1 MSTQHSHEIIVDLRI
16 NETRQIGLSRFSPI
30 NRDSD
35 KPRAGRRDPDRSGL
49 ETAPTKH
56 GEQNRTSWM
65 NSTLDNLRQTIETV
79 LRCNLSEAIGMSD
92 TAEAEKLIRRFL
104 RAVSDQISDPLDQT
118 YQDSEQLPRQINPQW
133 VILAA
138 GKGTRIDPSSRLN
151 KNLDLWFGEQN
162 TLHLSRSYLPGSR
175 PHIIVVNSQMAA
187 RVAKTDIPSS
197 GIIPPSALNPEETD
211 RLFGPNAIL
220 CVQPENPYGTGAALR
235 VGLSAIAESDAEC
248 IGVAFGDEPFLN
260 QAIFVGTLLSH
271 FTTSSDV
278 TLCGKIPDTVV
289 DKGGLF
295 FDDDGK
301 FIGTKEWYDMTDT
314 EKETMRR
321 RLERGEAYTNTGITL
336 IRRDAAVARMDR
348 LTPHGDKAELHH
360 VDLIRHCY
368 DDGLKTNAYIH
379 RGEIISGVNRWSNV
393 LTGEEHL
400 FAETK
405 KKLVQK
411 GVRVDPAAQITLA
424 TDDIKIGHGCYLL
437 GRVHLGDGVQIGNY
451 CRLENVVLLGNTTV
465 GDHVGLKDVTARDTV
480 FESNSLS
487 TEIAAPITGLAIG
500 SYIEGSQFDCVKVGR
515 AASFKSVAARAIVL
529 PSELS
534 IRDKQL
540 GVPPRPTS
548 HPIRS
553 TLYASGQISQT
564 LLDQLVLPGYNPGV
578 FTLGEKRW
586 LPDWENIRQYVSS
599 HSEHELIERATR
611 NPTLRQAAIN
621 AVGELLELRKA
632 NGAYIIEDLT
642 FEELWGNIFKIVTLC
657 TGNPDPYRQ
666 DKFNARQSAIN
677 LLVQFSNCD
686 WLGRLK
692 LVIAANIIDYSSAR
706 VVAKLRETPDYFNL
720 VLREAIHAS
729 LTIDCFDLF
738 QSTIIEGEPKQLI
751 WLIDNDG
758 ESVFDLWFIES
769 LADCGHQ
776 ITVVGKAE
784 PATNDATLDDLRALA
799 AHPHFRK
806 LQEHIAAGNVRL
818 ISSGSNT
825 PGTNFYQ
832 ATGEFANALLD
843 ADFVISKGQGN
854 LFTTLGLKKD
864 AFYLLLSKGMT
875 SEHVTGVFA
884 DQTKVIDGLILA
896 YVPGGTRLDRTLK
909 EFCQIP
915 Q

>member
-1 MSTQHSHEIIVDLRI
+1 
-16 NETRQIGLSRFSPI
+16 
-30 NRDSD
+30 
-35 KPRAGRRDPDRSGL
+35 
-49 ETAPTKH
+49 
-56 GEQNRTSWM
+56 M
-65 NSTLDNLRQTIETV
+65 NSNLDNLRETIATI
-79 LRCNLSEAIGMSD
+79 LRCNLSEAIGISD
-92 TAEAEKLIRRFL
+92 KAEAEELVRQFL
-104 RAVSDQISDPLDQT
+104 HAVSNQIGDQSDQT
-118 YQDSEQLPRQINPQW
+118 HQDLSQLSRKIDPQW
-133 VILAA
+133 IILAA

-151 KNLDLWFGEQN
+151 KNLDLWFGEKN
-162 TLHLSRSYLPGSR
+162 TLQLSRSYLPGSR
-175 PHIIVVNSQMAA
+175 SHIIVVNAQMAA

-197 GIIPPSALNPEETD
+197 GVIPPSALNPEETD

-220 CVQPENPYGTGAALR
+220 CVQPEHPYGTGAALR
-235 VGLSAIAESDAEC
+235 VGLSAITESDAEC

-271 FTTSSDV
+271 FTVGADV
-278 TLCGKIPDTVV
+278 TLCGKMPDTVV

-295 FDDDGK
+295 FDDEGK
-301 FIGTKEWYDMTDT
+301 FIGTKEWYDMTDA
-314 EKETMRR
+314 EKGVMWH
-321 RLERGEAYTNTGITL
+321 RLDRGEAYTNTGITL
-336 IRRDAAVARMDR
+336 IRREAAVARMDR
-348 LTPHGDKAELHH
+348 LQPHGDKSELHH
-360 VDLIRHCY
+360 ADLIRHCY
-368 DDGLKTNAYIH
+368 EDGLKTNAYIH
-379 RGEIISGVNRWSNV
+379 QGEVISGVNRWSNV
-393 LTGEEHL
+393 LNGEEHL
-400 FAETK
+400 FAETR

-424 TDDIKIGHGCYLL
+424 NDDVEIGHGCYLL

-451 CRLENVVLLGNTTV
+451 CRLENVVLQGNTIV
-465 GDHVGLKDVTARDTV
+465 GDRVGLKDVTATDTI
-480 FESNSLS
+480 FQSNPLS
-487 TEIAAPITGLAIG
+487 TEVAAPITGLAVG
-500 SYIEGSQFDCVKVGR
+500 SYIEDSQFDCVKIGR

-540 GVPPRPTS
+540 GVPPRPLNQ
-548 HPIRS
+548 PIRS
-553 TLYASGQISQT
+553 TLHASSQISST

-586 LPDWENIRQYVSS
+586 LPDWENIYQHVKS

-611 NPTLRQAAIN
+611 DPTLRQAAID
-621 AVGELLELRKA
+621 AVGALLELRKA
-632 NGAYIIEDLT
+632 NGTHIIENLT
-642 FEELWGNIFKIVTLC
+642 FEELWGSVFKIVTLC
-657 TGNPDPYRQ
+657 TGNPDPYCE
-666 DKFNARQSAIN
+666 DKLKARQIAIS
-677 LLVQFSNCD
+677 LLSQFSDCD
-686 WLGRLK
+686 WLERLK
-692 LVIAANIIDYSSAR
+692 LVIAGNIIDYSSVR
-706 VVAKLRETPDYFNL
+706 IVAKLQETPDYFDH
-720 VLREAIHAS
+720 VFREAIDAS
-729 LTIDCFDLF
+729 LAIDCFDRFRLAV
-738 QSTIIEGEPKQLI
+738 IEGEPKRLL

-758 ESVFDLWFIES
+758 ESVFDLWLIES

-784 PATNDATLDDLRALA
+784 PATNDATLDDLRKLPV
-799 AHPHFRK
+799 HPHFRK

-864 AFYLLLSKGMT
+864 TFYLLLSKGMT

-909 EFCQIP
+909 EFCTTDD
-915 Q
+915 

>member
-1 MSTQHSHEIIVDLRI
+1 
-16 NETRQIGLSRFSPI
+16 
-30 NRDSD
+30 
-35 KPRAGRRDPDRSGL
+35 
-49 ETAPTKH
+49 
-56 GEQNRTSWM
+56 M
-65 NSTLDNLRQTIETV
+65 NNNLNNLCQTVEAI
-79 LRCNLSEAIGMSD
+79 LRCNLSETTGISE
-92 TAEAEKLIRRFL
+92 TAETEKLAQRFL
-104 RAVSDQISDPLDQT
+104 QAVSGRMGDQSDQT
-118 YQDSEQLPRQINPQW
+118 PQDLEQLSRQIDPQW

-162 TLHLSRSYLPGSR
+162 TLQLSRSYLPGSR
-175 PHIIVVNSQMAA
+175 PHVIVVNAQMAA
-187 RVAKTDIPSS
+187 RVAKTDIPST
-197 GIIPPSALNPEETD
+197 GVIPPSALDSDETD
-211 RLFGPNAIL
+211 RLFGPNALL

-235 VGLSAIAESDAEC
+235 VALPAVAESDAEC

-271 FTTSSDV
+271 FTAGADV

-295 FDDDGK
+295 FDDEGR
-301 FIGTKEWYDMTDT
+301 FIGTKEWYDMTGA
-314 EKETMRR
+314 EQETMWRR
-321 RLERGEAYTNTGITL
+321 WERGEAYTNTGITL
-336 IRRDAAVARMDR
+336 IRRDAAIDRIDR
-348 LTPHGDKAELHH
+348 LQPHGDKAELHH

-368 DDGLKTNAYIH
+368 EDGLKTNAYIH
-379 RGEIISGVNRWSNV
+379 RGEIISGINRWSNV

-400 FAETK
+400 FAETR

-424 TDDIKIGHGCYLL
+424 NDAIEIGHGCYLL
-437 GRVHLGDGVQIGNY
+437 GRVHLGKGVEIGNY
-451 CRLENVVLLGNTTV
+451 CRLEHVTLLGSTTV
-465 GDHVGLKDVTARDTV
+465 GDRVGLKDVTASDTT
-480 FESNSLS
+480 FESNPLS
-487 TEIAAPITGLAIG
+487 TEIAAPITGLAAG
-500 SYIEGSQFDCVKVGR
+500 SYIENSQFDCAKVGSM
-515 AASFKSVAARAIVL
+515 ASLKSVTARAIVL

-540 GVPPRPTS
+540 GVPSKPTS
-548 HPIRS
+548 HPLRS
-553 TLYASGQISQT
+553 TPHASSHISQN

-586 LPDWENIRQYVSS
+586 LPDWENIRQHVSS

-611 NPTLRQAAIN
+611 NPTLRQAAID

-632 NGAYIIEDLT
+632 NGAHIIEDLT

-657 TGNPDPYRQ
+657 TGNPDPYRE
-666 DKFNARQSAIN
+666 DKLKARQAAIN
-677 LLVQFSNCD
+677 LLAQFSDCD
-686 WLGRLK
+686 WLERLK
-692 LVIAANIIDYSSAR
+692 LVIAGNIIDYSSVR
-706 VVAKLRETPDYFNL
+706 IVAKLQETPDYFDH
-720 VLREAIHAS
+720 VFREAIDAS
-729 LTIDCFDLF
+729 LAIDCFDRFRLAV
-738 QSTIIEGEPKQLI
+738 IEGEPKHLI

-758 ESVFDLWFIES
+758 ESVFDLWLIES
-769 LADCGHQ
+769 LADRGHQ
-776 ITVVGKAE
+776 ITVAGKAE
-784 PATNDATLDDLRALA
+784 PATNDATLDDLRELT

-854 LFTTLGLKKD
+854 LFTTPGLKKD
-864 AFYLLLSKGMT
+864 TFYLLLSKGMT
-875 SEHVTGVFA
+875 SEHLTGVIA
-884 DQTKVIDGLILA
+884 DQSKVIDGLILA

-909 EFCQIP
+909 EFCTKND
-915 Q
+915 